1 MDATCT
7 IQDSIH
13 VFSLVHKYVSRILGT
28 YQRGM
33 NILFFLTPK
42 SDVAYIE
49 DSFSLRQ
56 ILEKMEIHRYSAI
69 PILSNTGEYVGT
81 ITEGDI
87 LWYCKRNSM
96 NALKTAESI
105 FLNDIPKKFEYAS
118 VSISSNMED
127 LIARAMVQNF
137 VPVVDDQNKFIGIV
151 TRKDIIGYCYKKLK
165 TSES

>member
-1 MDATCT
+1 
-7 IQDSIH
+7 
-13 VFSLVHKYVSRILGT
+13 
-28 YQRGM
+28 M
-33 NILFFLTPK
+33 NL
-42 SDVAYIE
+42 Y
-49 DSFSLRQ
+49 
-56 ILEKMEIHRYSAI
+56 
-69 PILSNTGEYVGT
+69 TGEYVGT

>member
-1 MDATCT
+1 MPW
-7 IQDSIH
+7 SH
-13 VFSLVHKYVSRILGT
+13 S
-28 YQRGM
+28 
-33 NILFFLTPK
+33 
-42 SDVAYIE
+42 
-49 DSFSLRQ
+49 
-56 ILEKMEIHRYSAI
+56 YSAI